1 MLEAAATRTRPV
13 IPVEAR
19 GIVIG
24 NLDIAL
30 QLRGRERTRFILKS
44 LEEIVGKRGDAKVQR
59 RFVFILAAIEPLD
72 RIALLRERT
81 AEERRPSLVDD
92 WRWAALLQD
101 FALCAVTPPQP
112 LPRPSLAD
120 RELLLMNSSFAK
132 DVRESL
138 PPQFD
143 EQKLSDSDE
152 ESLVA
157 YVAEQMGDYYHKL
170 WASSSD
176 EERVLLYHLAWR
188 FHLKMQD
195 SRALRSLLSRGLIV
209 RTPEYRLMN
218 RSFARYVR
226 RVERSALIHFRAT
239 QANGI
244 DQIWPLIRY
253 PLAALV
259 ASLLVVLQ
267 LSAPS
272 QSSGTVGLLPALGA
286 AIPAL
291 LVNWLRGR
299 NMHA

>member
-1 MLEAAATRTRPV
+1 V
-13 IPVEAR
+13 I
-19 GIVIG
+19 
-24 NLDIAL
+24 N
-30 QLRGRERTRFILKS
+30 TRF
-44 LEEIVGKRGDAKVQR
+44 AK
-59 RFVFILAAIEPLD
+59 
-72 RIALLRERT
+72 AL
-81 AEERRPSLVDD
+81 
-92 WRWAALLQD
+92 
-101 FALCAVTPPQP
+101 F
-112 LPRPSLAD
+112 
-120 RELLLMNSSFAK
+120 
-132 DVRESL
+132 ESL
-138 PPQFD
+138 PARLKHRD
-143 EQKLSDSDE
+143 LSDSKE

-157 YVAEQMGDYYHKL
+157 YVAEQLGDYYHKL

-226 RVERSALIHFRAT
+226 RVERSELIHRDAT
-239 QANGI
+239 RVEGI

-259 ASLLVVLQ
+259 GSLLVVLQ
-267 LSAPS
+267 LVAPS

-291 LVNWLRGR
+291 LGNWLRGK
-299 NMHA
+299 NVQT